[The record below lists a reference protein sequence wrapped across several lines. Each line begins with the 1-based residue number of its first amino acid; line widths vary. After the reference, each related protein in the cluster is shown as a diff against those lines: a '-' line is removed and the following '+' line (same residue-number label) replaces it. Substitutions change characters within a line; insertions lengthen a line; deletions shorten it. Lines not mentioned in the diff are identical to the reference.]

1 VTPDFDK
8 VSPRLYQGG
17 KVDGRF
23 TYKPF
28 SMIVLCSEEHQ
39 PRMARYRGRIVRP
52 AFDDTLYPNEKERK
66 AALAAAKKVANEL
79 YNGGRVLVT
88 CSAGLNRSGL
98 VTGLALCM
106 GTRLH
111 GDQIVRLIRTA
122 RGEQALSNRTF
133 EKIVRDFSQGKAR
146 HRV

>member
-1 VTPDFDK
+1 M
-8 VSPRLYQGG
+8 
-17 KVDGRF
+17 DGRF

-28 SMIVLCSEEHQ
+28 SMIVLCSKEHQ

-52 AFDDTLYPNEKERK
+52 AFEDTLYPHDKEHQ
-66 AALAAAKKVANEL
+66 AALVAAKKVANEL

-88 CSAGLNRSGL
+88 CTAGLNRSGL

-106 GTRLH
+106 GTTLH
-111 GDQIVRLIRTA
+111 GENIVRLIRRA
-122 RGEQALSNRTF
+122 RGEDALSNRTF
-133 EKIVRDFSQGKAR
+133 EKIVRDFAQGKDR